1 MTIFN
6 YSNLPTI
13 PVPYILR
20 DTDNQSVG
28 VWVTNQETK
37 ETTFC
42 DAVTT
47 PTSYFYTDY
56 FTVDVTAILTGINA
70 DSTLLVSA
78 IDANDLPIYRDI
90 VVFSTRLDTVADYEQ
105 NNTANEY
112 TFVE

>member
-13 PVPYILR
+13 TVPYILR

-42 DAVTT
+42 DAVTA
-47 PTSYFYTDY
+47 PTAFFYTDS
-56 FTVDVTAILTGINA
+56 FDVDVTAILTGININ
-70 DSTLLVSA
+70 STLLVSA
-78 IDANDLPIYRDI
+78 VDENDLPIYRDI
-90 VVFSTRLDTVADYEQ
+90 VVFSTRLDTVSDYEQ

-112 TFVE
+112 IFVE